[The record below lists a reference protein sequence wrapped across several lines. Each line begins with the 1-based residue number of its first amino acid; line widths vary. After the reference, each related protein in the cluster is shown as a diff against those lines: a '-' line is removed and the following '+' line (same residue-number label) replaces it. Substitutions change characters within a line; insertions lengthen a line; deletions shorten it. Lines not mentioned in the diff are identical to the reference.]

1 MKKGNIINVKVR
13 MNLDREEDRKAWENL
28 RGIDRKKYK
37 SYSRAFIKAINY
49 FTDIERGMCDDL
61 RKERRKEQ
69 EELLKLIAKT
79 VDSSVCNA
87 LGPSATISASQKK
100 VTAEKGIPDTSSD
113 TDHEDVSS
121 QEKAA
126 LMEDALDFVNGF

>member
-1 MKKGNIINVKVR
+1 MKKENIINIKVR

-49 FTDIERGMCDDL
+49 FTDIEHGMSDDL

-69 EELLKLIAKT
+69 EELLKLITKT

-87 LGPSATISASQKK
+87 LGPIATIPRSQENVTVKK
-100 VTAEKGIPDTSSD
+100 RMSDTSD
-113 TDHEDVSS
+113 KDHEDVSS
-121 QEKAA
+121 QEKTA
-126 LMEDALDFVNGF
+126 LLDEALDFANGF

>member
-87 LGPSATISASQKK
+87 LGPIATIPRLQENVTVKK
-100 VTAEKGIPDTSSD
+100 RMSDTSD
-113 TDHEDVSS
+113 TDREDVSS
-121 QEKAA
+121 QEKTA
-126 LMEDALDFVNGF
+126 LLDEALDFANGF

>member
-1 MKKGNIINVKVR
+1 MKKGNIINIKVR
-13 MNLDREEDRKAWENL
+13 MNLDREEDREAWENL
-28 RGIDRKKYK
+28 RQLDRKKYK
-37 SYSRAFIKAINY
+37 SYSRAFIKAINHL
-49 FTDIERGMCDDL
+49 TSKDDP
-61 RKERRKEQ
+61 KEERRKEQ

-126 LMEDALDFVNGF
+126 LMDEALDFANGF